1 MKDSRGRR
9 GSTKVRLLA
18 EILIAV
24 IVIALFGA
32 ALILYERSSR
42 KREGLGDSGKWGE
55 ETGEAENQ
63 EIQLV
68 LNERVYAFTD
78 KLETYLLIGTDNS
91 SANSEAEQG
100 FNGDMADFLV
110 LFLVDPDTG
119 RYGFVQI
126 DRDTITDVPILD
138 ENGEEIGTA
147 LEQICIAH
155 WYGPNEEERTNNT
168 VYTVSEL
175 FGGLPIDGYY
185 CMNMKD
191 IPSLNHAVGGVSV
204 TIEEDLESVDPAMTK
219 GAKILLTDEQAEKFV
234 RARMTVGD
242 GTNISRLRRQRQYM
256 ENMYRQ
262 VHERFSDNAGYI
274 NDLYKELK
282 SVLQTD
288 QPDKTISE
296 IAAKIHDSENVGF
309 LTLDGESTKG
319 NQLDDGQIHSEF
331 YVDEASIAENLGK
344 IIDLRD
350 VTEEVITEDEQM
362 IIEEEFTDD
371 EEIVEE

>member
-91 SANSEAEQG
+91 SSNSEAEQG

-155 WYGPNEEERTNNT
+155 WYGQNEEERTNNT

>member
-155 WYGPNEEERTNNT
+155 WYGQNEEERTNNT

>member
-9 GSTKVRLLA
+9 GSKRRLLA
-18 EILIAV
+18 ELLIA
-24 IVIALFGA
+24 ILVIALFGA
-32 ALILYERSSR
+32 ALMLYERSSR
-42 KREGLGDSGKWGE
+42 RREGLGDSGSWGE
-55 ETGEAENQ
+55 EDAGTDEQ
-63 EIQLV
+63 EIQLT
-68 LNERVYAFTD
+68 LNDRVYAYTD
-78 KLETYLLIGTDNS
+78 RVKTYLLIGTDNS
-91 SANSEAEQG
+91 GANPEAEQG
-100 FNGDMADFLV
+100 FNGDLADFLV
-110 LFLVDPDTG
+110 LFLADPDTG

-138 ENGEEIGTA
+138 ENGEETGTA
-147 LEQICIAH
+147 LEQICTAH
-155 WYGPNEEERTNNT
+155 WYGQNEEERNINT

-175 FGGLPIDGYY
+175 FGGLSIDGYY

-219 GAKILLTDEQAEKFV
+219 GAQILLTDEQAEKFV
-234 RARMTVGD
+234 RARMSVGD

-282 SVLQTD
+282 SILETD

-296 IAAKIHDSENVGF
+296 IAAGIHDSENVGF
-309 LTLDGESTKG
+309 LTIDGESTKG

-350 VTEEVITEDEQM
+350 VTEDVITEDEQM

>member
-9 GSTKVRLLA
+9 SRKMMRLLT
-18 EILIAV
+18 EILVAA
-24 IVIALFGA
+24 IVIALSGA
-32 ALILYERSSR
+32 ALMFYERSSR

-55 ETGEAENQ
+55 ETGDAEEQ
-63 EIQLV
+63 DIHLA
-68 LNERVYAFTD
+68 LNERVYAYTD
-78 KLETYLLIGTDNS
+78 RLETYLLIGTDNS
-91 SANSEAEQG
+91 GANPEAQQG

-138 ENGEEIGTA
+138 EIGEEVGTA

-155 WYGPNEEERTNNT
+155 WYGQNEEERIINT
-168 VYTVSEL
+168 VHTVSEL

-185 CMNMKD
+185 SMNMKD

-204 TIEEDLESVDPAMTK
+204 TIEDDLESVDPEMTK
-219 GAKILLTDEQAEKFV
+219 GVQILLTDEQAEKFV
-234 RARMTVGD
+234 RARISVGD

-256 ENMYRQ
+256 ENLYRQ
-262 VHERFSDNAGYI
+262 IYERFSDNAGYI

-282 SVLQTD
+282 SILQTD

-296 IAAKIHDSENVGF
+296 IAAKIHESENVGIM
-309 LTLDGESTKG
+309 TLDGTATEG
-319 NQLDDGQIHSEF
+319 NQLDDGEIHSEF

-371 EEIVEE
+371 EEIVSE

>member
-1 MKDSRGRR
+1 MKDSRDRR
-9 GSTKVRLLA
+9 GSKRRLLA
-18 EILIAV
+18 ELLIAV

-32 ALILYERSSR
+32 ALMLYEGSSR
-42 KREGLGDSGKWGE
+42 RREGLGDSGSWGE
-55 ETGEAENQ
+55 ETGEADEQ
-63 EIQLV
+63 EIQLT
-68 LNERVYAFTD
+68 LNDRVYAYTD
-78 KLETYLLIGTDNS
+78 RLETYLLIGTDNS
-91 SANSEAEQG
+91 SANPEAEQG
-100 FNGDMADFLV
+100 FNGDLADFLV
-110 LFLVDPDTG
+110 LFLADPDTG

-147 LEQICIAH
+147 LEQICTAH
-155 WYGPNEEERTNNT
+155 WYGQNEEERNINT

-204 TIEEDLESVDPAMTK
+204 TIEDDLESVDPAMTK
-219 GAKILLTDEQAEKFV
+219 GAQILLTDEQAEKFV
-234 RARMTVGD
+234 RARMSVGD

-256 ENMYRQ
+256 ENMYTQ
-262 VHERFSDNAGYI
+262 VHERFSENAGYI
-274 NDLYKELK
+274 NDLYRELK

-296 IAAKIHDSENVGF
+296 IAARIHDSENVGI

-319 NQLDDGQIHSEF
+319 NQLDDGEIHSEF

-371 EEIVEE
+371 EEIVSE

>member
-1 MKDSRGRR
+1 MKDSRDRR
-9 GSTKVRLLA
+9 GSKRRLLA
-18 EILIAV
+18 ELLIAV

-32 ALILYERSSR
+32 ALMLYERSSR
-42 KREGLGDSGKWGE
+42 RREGLGDSGSWGE
-55 ETGEAENQ
+55 ETGEADEQ
-63 EIQLV
+63 EIQLT
-68 LNERVYAFTD
+68 LNERVYAYTD
-78 KLETYLLIGTDNS
+78 RLEAYLLIGTDNS
-91 SANSEAEQG
+91 SANAEAEKG
-100 FNGDMADFLV
+100 FNGDLADFLV

-147 LEQICIAH
+147 LEQICTAH
-155 WYGPNEEERTNNT
+155 WYGQNEEERSINT

-191 IPSLNHAVGGVSV
+191 IPTLNHAVGGVSV
-204 TIEEDLESVDPAMTK
+204 TIEDDLESLDPAMTK
-219 GAKILLTDEQAEKFV
+219 GAQILLTDEQAEKFV
-234 RARMTVGD
+234 RARMSVGD

-262 VHERFSDNAGYI
+262 VHESFSDNAGYI

-296 IAAKIHDSENVGF
+296 IAAGIHDSENMGF

-319 NQLDDGQIHSEF
+319 NQLDDGEIHSEF

-371 EEIVEE
+371 EEIVSE

>member
-1 MKDSRGRR
+1 MKDSRDRR
-9 GSTKVRLLA
+9 GSKRRLLA
-18 EILIAV
+18 ELLIAV

-32 ALILYERSSR
+32 ALMLYEGSSR
-42 KREGLGDSGKWGE
+42 RREGLGDSGSWGE
-55 ETGEAENQ
+55 ETGEADEQ
-63 EIQLV
+63 EIQLT
-68 LNERVYAFTD
+68 LNERVYAYTD
-78 KLETYLLIGTDNS
+78 RLEAYLLIGTDNS
-91 SANSEAEQG
+91 SANAEAEKG
-100 FNGDMADFLV
+100 FNGDLADFLV

-147 LEQICIAH
+147 LEQICTAH
-155 WYGPNEEERTNNT
+155 WYGQNEEERSINT

-191 IPSLNHAVGGVSV
+191 IPALNHAVGGVSV
-204 TIEEDLESVDPAMTK
+204 TIEDDLESLDPAMTK
-219 GAKILLTDEQAEKFV
+219 GAQILLTDEQAEKFV
-234 RARMTVGD
+234 RARMSVGD

-262 VHERFSDNAGYI
+262 VHERFSENAGYI
-274 NDLYKELK
+274 NDLYRELI

-288 QPDKTISE
+288 QPDETISE
-296 IAAKIHDSENVGF
+296 IAARIHDSENVGI

-319 NQLDDGQIHSEF
+319 NQLDDGEIHSEF

-350 VTEEVITEDEQM
+350 VTEDVITEDEQM

-371 EEIVEE
+371 EEIVSE

>member
-1 MKDSRGRR
+1 MKDSRDRR
-9 GSTKVRLLA
+9 GSKRRLLA
-18 EILIAV
+18 ELLIAV

-32 ALILYERSSR
+32 ALMLYEGASR
-42 KREGLGDSGKWGE
+42 RREGLGDSGSWGE
-55 ETGEAENQ
+55 ETGEADEQ
-63 EIQLV
+63 EIQLT
-68 LNERVYAFTD
+68 LNERVYAYTD
-78 KLETYLLIGTDNS
+78 RLEAYLLIGTDNS
-91 SANSEAEQG
+91 SANAETEKG
-100 FNGDMADFLV
+100 FNGDLADFLV

-126 DRDTITDVPILD
+126 DRDTITYVPILD

-147 LEQICIAH
+147 LEQICTAH
-155 WYGPNEEERTNNT
+155 WYGQNEDERSINT

-191 IPSLNHAVGGVSV
+191 IPALNHAVGGVSV
-204 TIEEDLESVDPAMTK
+204 TIEDDLESLDPAMTK
-219 GAKILLTDEQAEKFV
+219 GAQILLTDEQAEKFV
-234 RARMTVGD
+234 RARMSVGD

-262 VHERFSDNAGYI
+262 VHERFSENAGYI
-274 NDLYKELK
+274 NDLYRELK

-296 IAAKIHDSENVGF
+296 IAARIHDSENVGI

-319 NQLDDGQIHSEF
+319 NQLDDGEIHSEF

-350 VTEEVITEDEQM
+350 VTEDVITEDEQM

-371 EEIVEE
+371 EEIVSE

>member
-1 MKDSRGRR
+1 MKDSRDRR
-9 GSTKVRLLA
+9 GSKRRLLA
-18 EILIAV
+18 ELLIAV

-32 ALILYERSSR
+32 ALMLYEGSSR
-42 KREGLGDSGKWGE
+42 RREGLGDSGSWGE
-55 ETGEAENQ
+55 ETGEADEQ
-63 EIQLV
+63 EIQLT
-68 LNERVYAFTD
+68 LNERVYAYTD
-78 KLETYLLIGTDNS
+78 RLEAYLLIGTDNS
-91 SANSEAEQG
+91 SANAEAEKG
-100 FNGDMADFLV
+100 FNGDLADFLV

-147 LEQICIAH
+147 LEQICTAH
-155 WYGPNEEERTNNT
+155 WYGQNEEERSINT

-191 IPSLNHAVGGVSV
+191 IPTLNHAVGGVSV
-204 TIEEDLESVDPAMTK
+204 TIEDDLESLDPAMTK
-219 GAKILLTDEQAEKFV
+219 GAQILLTDEQAEKFV
-234 RARMTVGD
+234 RARMSVGD

-262 VHERFSDNAGYI
+262 VHESFSDNAGYI

-296 IAAKIHDSENVGF
+296 IAAGIHDSENMGF

-319 NQLDDGQIHSEF
+319 NQLDDGEIHSEF

-371 EEIVEE
+371 EEIVSE

>member
-147 LEQICIAH
+147 LEQICTAH
-155 WYGPNEEERTNNT
+155 WYGQNEEERTNNT

-191 IPSLNHAVGGVSV
+191 ISSLNHAVGGVSV